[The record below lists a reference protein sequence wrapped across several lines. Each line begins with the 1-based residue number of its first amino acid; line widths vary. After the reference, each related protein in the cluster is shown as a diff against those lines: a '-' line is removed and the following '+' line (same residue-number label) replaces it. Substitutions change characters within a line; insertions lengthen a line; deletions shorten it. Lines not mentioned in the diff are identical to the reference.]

1 MKQFLCENFLLK
13 TETARAL
20 YHNYAEKLPII
31 DYHCHVNPREIAEDK
46 KYANITEIWLGGDH
60 YKWRAIRSAGID
72 EKYITGDASDY
83 EKFRAFAS
91 IMPKLIGNPLYHWSH
106 LELKRYFGYE
116 GHLSLETCD
125 EVWKLT
131 SEKLADDSM
140 SVKNIIK
147 NSGVEVICTTDDPAD
162 TLEYHDQIAADKDF
176 PVRVLPAFR
185 PDKGLNLERPGYTE
199 YIAKLSAAA
208 GVEITDLESLK
219 DAFRRRLDFFVSR
232 GCMVSD
238 HGIDNTVPFALR
250 GAPDEENEI
259 LKKALSGARISDT
272 EAAVFKTAML
282 YFFAEEYTKRG
293 IVMQIHYGV
302 NRNVNSLMFKK
313 LGPDTGFDIIDGSA
327 SCVNLTKLLDLFCK
341 GGVLPRTVIY
351 SVNPAD
357 NALIA
362 SMIGA
367 FQSGDGKGDGNGI
380 SLPRVMHGSA
390 WWFNDNKTG
399 MIEQMTN
406 LANYSLFGGFLGM
419 LTDSRSFL
427 SYTRHEYFRR
437 ILCDLIG
444 GWVENG
450 EYPLD
455 TAALAELVM
464 DISYNNTK
472 NFFGF

>member
-1 MKQFLCENFLLK
+1 MKPFLCENFLLK
-13 TETARAL
+13 TETAKAL
-20 YHNYAEKLPII
+20 YHNYAEKLPIL
-31 DYHCHVNPREIAEDK
+31 DYHCHVSPREIAEDK

-83 EKFRAFAS
+83 EKFRAFAYT
-91 IMPKLIGNPLYHWSH
+91 MPKLIGNPLYHWSH
-106 LELKRYFGYE
+106 LELKRYFDYD
-116 GHLSLETCD
+116 GHLSPATCD
-125 EVWKLT
+125 EVWELT
-131 SEKLADDSM
+131 AKKLAKDSM
-140 SVKNIIK
+140 SVKNIIRSS
-147 NSGVEVICTTDDPAD
+147 NVEVICTTDDPAD
-162 TLEYHDQIAADKDF
+162 SLIYHEMISADKNFD
-176 PVRVLPAFR
+176 VRVLPAFR
-185 PDKGLNLERPGYTE
+185 PDKGLNLERPGYAE
-199 YIAKLSAAA
+199 YIAKLGEAA
-208 GVEITDLESLK
+208 EINIVNIETLK
-219 DAFRRRLDFFVSR
+219 EAFCKRLDFFVSH
-232 GCMVSD
+232 GCLASD
-238 HGIDNTVPFALR
+238 HGLDNFVPFALR
-250 GAPDEENEI
+250 SSPDEENEI
-259 LKKALSGARISDT
+259 FKKALSGARISDT

-282 YFFAEEYTKRG
+282 YFLAAEYTKRN
-293 IVMQIHYGV
+293 IVMQLHYGV
-302 NRNVNSLMFKK
+302 NRNVNSVMFKK
-313 LGPDTGFDIIDGSA
+313 LGPDTGFDIIDGTM
-327 SCVNLTKLLDLFCK
+327 SCVNLTKLLDIFYK

-367 FQSGDGKGDGNGI
+367 FQYGNSNGDGSSI

-390 WWFNDNKTG
+390 WWFNDNRSG

-406 LANYSLFGGFLGM
+406 LANYSVFGGFTGM

-450 EYPLD
+450 EYPAD
-455 TAALAELVM
+455 FEALAELIM